1 MGLMEILELVSVV
14 MQLAYVGFIAYEK
27 KVGWILAAGGAAI
40 GTYLMYRAGLKAEA
54 LLYFYYVL
62 AGVYGYWEWSRP
74 QNQLKD
80 HVLIQKWP
88 IKNHILT
95 LAVGGVLAIG
105 MAQLMMYIN
114 SSYPYADSL
123 TTVFSFIA
131 TWLVVKRVLSNWVYW
146 IIIDVASAYIYYLK
160 GLNYYTGMMVIYTV
174 LAVWGYY
181 KWLQEY
187 RVQKG

>member
-1 MGLMEILELVSVV
+1 
-14 MQLAYVGFIAYEK
+14 
-27 KVGWILAAGGAAI
+27 
-40 GTYLMYRAGLKAEA
+40 MYRAGLKAEA